1 MFSGLRRLHKYRPF
15 IVSGDPISRKNF
27 KIQFIFTELNNNNCG
42 GKLILNFCFFKKLIS
57 WELYKSG
64 YFNSRP
70 YNTLS
75 LVGAFSLAE
84 VHSWLMLCLPEVPE
98 KAPLTVEG
106 VLTYKNTFLNTIL
119 HCVYT

>member
-1 MFSGLRRLHKYRPF
+1 M
-15 IVSGDPISRKNF
+15 
-27 KIQFIFTELNNNNCG
+27 IFHLLAVFLNRDITEI
-42 GKLILNFCFFKKLIS
+42 KQS
-57 WELYKSG
+57 SG
-64 YFNSRP
+64 YFYLRP

-84 VHSWLMLCLPEVPE
+84 VHLWLTQCLPEVPE

-106 VLTYKNTFLNTIL
+106 ALSYKNTFLNTIL